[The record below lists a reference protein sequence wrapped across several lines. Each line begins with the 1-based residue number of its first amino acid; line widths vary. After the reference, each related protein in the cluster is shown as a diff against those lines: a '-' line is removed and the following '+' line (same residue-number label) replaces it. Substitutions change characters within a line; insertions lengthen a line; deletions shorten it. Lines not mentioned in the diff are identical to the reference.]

1 MPVRLALA
9 AAVLSISFAG
19 PLFRMAQ
26 PTAPLVSAGLRLA
39 MASVLLAP
47 FVWRGWRAGRLPPQH
62 LKAALIAGVLYG
74 VHFGAWVWSL
84 ELTSITAS
92 VTLVTATP
100 VLLALIGVVTG
111 RDRPSARLW
120 IAIGVATIGVL
131 IIGGS
136 HLSADPRALIGD
148 ALAFLGAA
156 AMAGYMLVVRP
167 LEQVDPLAF
176 TGLAAMVGA
185 IVLMATAA
193 LLGMPLTAASP
204 EAWGYLAL
212 AALIPQLIGHTL
224 LTWSLR
230 HAPPAVVGMATVG
243 EPAGST
249 LIAFLWWGEAVG
261 WQVGVGCVVTLI
273 GVLAALSPRSNPSSP
288 SRIRTPE

>member
-1 MPVRLALA
+1 MPVRLALV
-9 AAVLSISFAG
+9 AAVVSISFAG
-19 PLFRMAQ
+19 PFFRMAQ

-47 FVWRGWRAGRLPPQH
+47 FVWRGWRAGRLPRAH
-62 LKAALIAGVLYG
+62 LKAGILAGVLYG
-74 VHFGAWVWSL
+74 VHFGSWVWSL

-100 VLLALIGVVTG
+100 VLLAFIGVITG
-111 RDRPSARLW
+111 RDRPSIQLW
-120 IAIGVATIGVL
+120 IAIGVATLGVL

-136 HLSADPRALIGD
+136 HLSADPQALVGD

-167 LEQVDPLAF
+167 LKDVDPLAF
-176 TGLAAMVGA
+176 TGVAAIVGA
-185 IVLMATAA
+185 LVLLSTAA
-193 LLGMPLTAASP
+193 ALGLPLTAASP
-204 EAWGYLAL
+204 RAWGFLLL

-230 HAPPAVVGMATVG
+230 HTPPAVVGMATVG
-243 EPAGST
+243 EPVGST
-249 LIAFLWWGEAVG
+249 LIAFLWWGEVVG
-261 WQVGVGCVVTLI
+261 WQVGLGCAITLAGVVS
-273 GVLAALSPRSNPSSP
+273 ALST
-288 SRIRTPE
+288 IRTVE